1 MKKYILCVISLMI
14 LWGCATFS
22 WYYKEGIKAE
32 MAQNWDEAIRFYEQ
46 ALLEDPQN
54 SVYRLALFRAE
65 TAARNEHL
73 YKARHLAAQGQ
84 KDQALE
90 EYRQAL
96 SYDPENRMILE
107 EAKMLK
113 EGEVPHEKSVREK
126 IKPPIGLRVS
136 DQKIVLKFIEETD
149 LRSIFM
155 ALGKHADVN
164 ILFDSQFH
172 DMLSSIDLEGM
183 TFLEAL
189 NMLCLTS
196 QNFFRIIDE
205 KTVLVV
211 PDTPQNRA
219 KYDIVAV
226 RTFYLSNVK
235 VANIQGSLLQMLRSL
250 SRVPQISIDETLN
263 SITIKDTPDVLD
275 TAEKLIKLWDKP
287 KGEVMIDL
295 EIMEVSRKI
304 TRNLGLSLDSYAVGG
319 RAVTSGGD
327 ESSGWI
333 GVDEIDFSKA
343 GNFQVSL
350 PVGMLQFLES
360 DADTKIIAQPRL
372 RGVEGEKIE
381 YVVGDEV
388 PIPQTTFSPI
398 AAGGVSQQPITSF
411 TYKNVGIEIY
421 ITPEIHFEKEITLEM
436 EVKIKALG
444 GSGFGDLPIIST
456 REVKNTI
463 RLKEGETNLL
473 AGLLKD
479 EERKTLKGI
488 AGLKNIPL
496 IGGLFSNMDQEIK
509 QTDVVLTITPYII
522 RSIPLRDD
530 DYKPVWMNLDKGFSA
545 GLSSDMTRK
554 EILQKREMGAKQIDT
569 VPRDEQNL
577 EANRMTLYPPE
588 YKGTKERNIQV
599 RINFSSEK
607 EVQNMSLNLSFD
619 SQVLELTEVKKG
631 NIIENLGENP
641 SFLENTD
648 NSSGICTIGFSSP
661 DIASG
666 FKGSGIL
673 AILFFRPIA
682 AGECSIS
689 VSGYSCHST
698 TGENLEFETN
708 SSHITIR

>member
-1 MKKYILCVISLMI
+1 MKKYILCVLSLII

-22 WYYKEGIKAE
+22 WYYKEGTKAE
-32 MAQNWDEAIRFYEQ
+32 MAKSWDEAIRFYEQ

-54 SVYRLALFRAE
+54 SVYRLALFRAK

-84 KDQALE
+84 KDQAYE

-96 SYDPENRMILE
+96 SYDPVNRMILE
-107 EAKMLK
+107 EAKILT
-113 EGEVPHEKSVREK
+113 EGEIPQEKIPQEK
-126 IKPPIGLRVS
+126 IKPPVELKVS
-136 DQKIVLKFIEETD
+136 DEKIVLKFIEETD

-172 DMLSSIDLEGM
+172 DRLLSIDLEDM
-183 TFLEAL
+183 SFLEAL

-196 QNFFRIIDE
+196 QNFFRIIGE

-211 PDTPQNRA
+211 TDTPQNRA

-226 RTFYLSNVK
+226 RTFYLSNVE
-235 VANIQGSLLQMLRSL
+235 VANIQSPLLQMLRGL
-250 SRVPQISIDETLN
+250 SQIPQISIDETLN
-263 SITIKDTPDVLD
+263 SITIKDTPDVLY

-304 TRNLGLSLDSYAVGG
+304 TRNLGISLDSYAVGG
-319 RAVTSGGD
+319 KVITSGGD
-327 ESSGWI
+327 ESTGWI
-333 GVDEIDFSKA
+333 GADEIDFSKA
-343 GNFQVSL
+343 ENFQVSL
-350 PVGMLQFLES
+350 PVGMLHFLES

-388 PIPQTTFSPI
+388 PIPQTVFYPI
-398 AAGGVSQQPITSF
+398 AAGGVSQQPTTS
-411 TYKNVGIEIY
+411 YKYEKVGIEIN
-421 ITPEIHFEKEITLEM
+421 ITPEIHFEQEITLEM
-436 EVKIKALG
+436 EVKIKGLG
-444 GSGFGDLPIIST
+444 GTGYGDLPIIST
-456 REVKNTI
+456 REVRNTI

-488 AGLKNIPL
+488 AGLKSIPL
-496 IGGLFSNMDQEIK
+496 IGSLFSNTDQEIQ

-522 RSIPLRDD
+522 RSIPLRDE
-530 DYKPVWMNLDKGFSA
+530 DYKPIWMNLEK
-545 GLSSDMTRK
+545 GLSSSLSHEATR
-554 EILQKREMGAKQIDT
+554 EVMLQQREAAAGRPDASQQKGQSTD
-569 VPRDEQNL
+569 
-577 EANRMTLYPPE
+577 ANRITLSPAE
-588 YKGTKERNIQV
+588 YRGTQEETFQV
-599 RINFSSEK
+599 VVHLSSEK

-619 SQVLELTEVKKG
+619 SQILELTEVRKG
-631 NIIENLGENP
+631 DLIQSMGENP
-641 SFLENTD
+641 SFLESTD
-648 NSSGICTIGFSSP
+648 NASGLCTIGFSSP
-661 DIASG
+661 DMAFG

-673 AILFFRPIA
+673 AKLIFRPVS
-682 AGECSIS
+682 AGDCSIS
-689 VSGYSCHST
+689 ISGFSGYSPA
-698 TGENLEFETN
+698 GESLEFKTN
-708 SSHITIR
+708 TSQVTIR